1 MTDIRTFFSWYIA
14 ITLLGMAFMPVS
26 QIVFRKFKGLGWI
39 FSKVLGVVCAGFI
52 MWVLAS
58 FKIMPF
64 TKRNAII
71 VCIVMFLLCLIPF
84 YKGIVSKKYILSYRQ
99 RGLILFY
106 EITFLFV
113 FSLFTLLKTLSCAT
127 FIKENNMVAYSLF
140 KSLERSDTFPLN
152 DIWLSGK
159 TLNFPYFGLYLLGF
173 ISMLADTSA
182 DYAVSLGISM
192 MMALTCMLTF
202 S

>member
-84 YKGIVSKKYILSYRQ
+84 YK
-99 RGLILFY
+99 
-106 EITFLFV
+106 
-113 FSLFTLLKTLSCAT
+113 
-127 FIKENNMVAYSLF
+127 
-140 KSLERSDTFPLN
+140 
-152 DIWLSGK
+152 
-159 TLNFPYFGLYLLGF
+159 
-173 ISMLADTSA
+173 
-182 DYAVSLGISM
+182 
-192 MMALTCMLTF
+192 
-202 S
+202 